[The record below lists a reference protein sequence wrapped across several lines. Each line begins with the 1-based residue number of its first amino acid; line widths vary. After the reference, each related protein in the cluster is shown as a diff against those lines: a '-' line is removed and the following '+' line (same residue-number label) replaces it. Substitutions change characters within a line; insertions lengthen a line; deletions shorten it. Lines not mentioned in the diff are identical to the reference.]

1 MDTEIKSLEYLLRE
15 INHKMNLVTKNYLNS
30 KNITMSRFWVLNKL
44 HSDEAIT
51 MKQLQSQL
59 LLSPSTLT
67 GLIDNLV
74 ADDLVSRW
82 RDTKDR
88 RLVFLKL
95 TVKGSNLLN
104 EILEYRTLVLKK
116 IVSKC
121 TKDIDLNMLNKN
133 LETLLKMSNN
143 IDAIL

>member
-1 MDTEIKSLEYLLRE
+1 
-15 INHKMNLVTKNYLNS
+15 
-30 KNITMSRFWVLNKL
+30 
-44 HSDEAIT
+44 

-95 TVKGSNLLN
+95 TDKGSNLLN

-133 LETLLKMSNN
+133 LETLLTMSNN
-143 IDAIL
+143 IDTF